1 MTTQDHLKT
10 YHNNIRAGRS
20 TPPPSIPVDQTF
32 GIGNLSEVEKSSF
45 LFQPPDLGES
55 GQQGEGSDPH
65 LGDLPCELSAQL
77 EDRRT
82 LWLWL
87 LYLARL
93 MIELSLSLTWRDVML
108 PLT

>member
-32 GIGNLSEVEKSSF
+32 GIGNLSE
-45 LFQPPDLGES
+45 S

-82 LWLWL
+82 LWL
-87 LYLARL
+87 LYFARL
-93 MIELSLSLTWRDVML
+93 MIELSLSLTWRDAML